1 MSIEKGG
8 APTSIDLNLTFLRP
22 AAKDDIL
29 DIHAEVVKS
38 GKNLAFVQATIL
50 NSDGN
55 VVATGKQTG
64 YIIRKYG
71 SVEEHMKING

>member
-1 MSIEKGG
+1 MSMENGG
-8 APTSIDLNLTFLRP
+8 VPTSVDLNFTFMRP

-29 DIHAEVVKS
+29 DIHTEVVKK
-38 GKNLAFVQATIL
+38 GKNLAFMQATIL

-64 YIIRKYG
+64 YIVRDI
-71 SVEEHMKING
+71 EEHMKTNYDR